1 MTENRLSAAWLRPL
15 LGLLATAGVL
25 ALSACGGG
33 SGAPNNPYDQGPG
46 PVQPLTLLPSTLTVY
61 AGTPAT
67 LTISGGVAPY
77 RAFSTDPF
85 VLPVSLASGSTT
97 IVLLPA
103 AVGAATN
110 VTVTVQDSA
119 GTTAPAAVVVQTASL
134 LNGLTITPNSAAC
147 GTNAICSGQDGVAS
161 VTVAGPGGGGIPGR
175 LVRFDVISG
184 QFAITSGNPGAPL
197 VSTLT
202 VPSDANGVARVVIKA
217 SASAPSQSALLQAT
231 DVPPPTGTGT
241 GNHVTGQF
249 TIVQT
254 INGEAVLSVVPP
266 DATITSATT
275 TCSSGFRVDYYI
287 YGGTPP
293 YTVASTFPTGVVLV
307 NSIVA
312 VSGGFFEAVTNGTC
326 VDPLTFTI
334 RDATGLVTSSTL
346 HNLASATPAGG
357 TPTPLAIAPPG
368 PITATLAQCTSASG
382 FSFTITGGTPP
393 YNVTVTPAPATVI
406 ATATPMTVTTSGGST
421 IVTLNGGVGPPSGAQ
436 SVKFTD
442 SGTPALT
449 STVTINCP

>member
-1 MTENRLSAAWLRPL
+1 MTDNRLSAAWLRPL

-33 SGAPNNPYDQGPG
+33 SGAPNNPYAPG
-46 PVQPLTLLPSTLTVY
+46 PPTPTALTLLPATLTVY
-61 AGTPAT
+61 AATPAT

-77 RAFSTDPF
+77 RAFSSDPSI
-85 VLPVSLASGSTT
+85 LPVSLAAGSTT

-103 AVGAATN
+103 QVGAATN
-110 VTVTVQDSA
+110 VTVSVQDSA
-119 GTTAPAAVVVQTASL
+119 GTTVSAAVVVQTASL
-134 LNGLTITPNSAAC
+134 LNGLTITPGSAAC

-161 VTVAGPGGGGIPGR
+161 VTVTAPGGGGTANRP
-175 LVRFDVISG
+175 VRFDVISG
-184 QFAITSGNPGAPL
+184 QFAITSFNPGAPL
-197 VSTLT
+197 GSTLT

-217 SASAPSQSALLQAT
+217 SASAASQSALLQAT
-231 DVPPPTGTGT
+231 DVNT
-241 GNHVTGQF
+241 GNRVTGQF

-254 INGEAVLSVVPP
+254 IDGSAVLSVVPP
-266 DATITSATT
+266 DATITSATA

-293 YTVASTFPTGVVLV
+293 YTVASTFPTAIVLV
-307 NSIVA
+307 NTTVA

-334 RDATGLVTSSTL
+334 RDATGLQTTSLL
-346 HNLASATPAGG
+346 HNMPGTPAGG

-368 PITATLAQCTSASG
+368 PVTATLAQCTSASG
-382 FSFTITGGTPP
+382 FDFTVSGGTPP
-393 YNVTVTPAPATVI
+393 YNVVVTAAGAGAAGAANPS
-406 ATATPMTVTTSGGST
+406 TVTTSGGST
-421 IVTLNGGVGPPSGAQ
+421 KVTFTGTPSGAQ

-442 SGTPALT
+442 SSTPALT

>member
-1 MTENRLSAAWLRPL
+1 MTDNRLSAAWLRPL
-15 LGLLATAGVL
+15 LALLATAGVL

-33 SGAPNNPYDQGPG
+33 SGAPNKPYAPG
-46 PVQPLTLLPSTLTVY
+46 PPTPTALTLLPATLTVY

-67 LTISGGVAPY
+67 LTISGGVLPY
-77 RAFSTDPF
+77 RAFSTDPSI
-85 VLPVSLASGSTT
+85 LPVSLAAGSTT

-110 VTVTVQDSA
+110 VTVSVQDSA
-119 GTTAPAAVVVQTASL
+119 GTTVSAAVVVQTASL

-161 VTVAGPGGGGIPGR
+161 VTVTGAGGGGIPGR
-175 LVRFDVISG
+175 VVRFDVISG
-184 QFAITSGNPGAPL
+184 QFAIVTGNPATPLASTLSVTSG
-197 VSTLT
+197 
-202 VPSDANGVARVVIKA
+202 ANGVAQVVIKA

-231 DVPPPTGTGT
+231 DVNPPGT

-254 INGEAVLSVVPP
+254 IDGAAVLSVIPP

-275 TCSSGFRVDYYI
+275 TCTSGFRVDYYI

-293 YTVASTFPTGVVLV
+293 YTVASTFPTAVVLI

-334 RDATGLVTSSTL
+334 RDSTGLVTSSTL
-346 HNLASATPAGG
+346 HNLPGTPAGG
-357 TPTPLAIAPPG
+357 TPTPLTIAPPG
-368 PITATLAQCTSASG
+368 PVTATLAQCTSASG
-382 FSFTITGGTPP
+382 FDFTVSGGTPP
-393 YNVTVTPAPATVI
+393 YNVVVTAAG
-406 ATATPMTVTTSGGST
+406 AGAAGAATPSTVTTSGGT
-421 IVTLNGGVGPPSGAQ
+421 TKVT
-436 SVKFTD
+436 FT
-442 SGTPALT
+442 GTPTGRIGQFTGLEHPCAHVDGDDQLPM
-449 STVTINCP
+449 S

>member
-33 SGAPNNPYDQGPG
+33 SGAPNNPYDKGPG
-46 PVQPLTLLPSTLTVY
+46 TPAALTLLPATLTTY

-67 LTISGGVAPY
+67 LTISGGVPTY
-77 RAFSTDPF
+77 RAFSSDPSI
-85 VLPVSLASGSTT
+85 LPVSLAAGSTT

-103 AVGAATN
+103 SVGSAQN
-110 VTVTVQDSA
+110 VTVSVQDSA
-119 GTTAPAAVVVQTASL
+119 GTTVSAAVVVQPAPL

-161 VTVAGPGGGGIPGR
+161 VTVAGPASGGLANRP
-175 LVRFDVISG
+175 VRFDVIAG
-184 QFAITSGNPGAPL
+184 AFAITSGNPGAPL
-197 VSTLT
+197 GSTLT
-202 VPSDANGVARVVIKA
+202 VATDANGIARVIIKA
-217 SASAPSQSALLQAT
+217 SASAFTQSALLQAT
-231 DVPPPTGTGT
+231 DVNT
-241 GNHVTGQF
+241 GNRVTGQF

-254 INGEAVLSVVPP
+254 IDGAAVLSVVPP

-293 YTVASTFPTGVVLV
+293 YTVATTFPTAVILV

-326 VDPLTFTI
+326 VDPLVFTI
-334 RDATGLVTSSTL
+334 RDATGLQTTSTL
-346 HNLASATPAGG
+346 HNLPGTPAGG
-357 TPTPLAIAPPG
+357 TPTPLTIAPPG
-368 PITATLAQCTSASG
+368 PVTATLAQCTSASG
-382 FSFTITGGTPP
+382 FPFTITGGTPP

-421 IVTLNGGVGPPSGAQ
+421 TVTLNGGVGPPSGAQ
-436 SVKFTD
+436 TVKFTD
-442 SGTPALT
+442 SSSPALT

>member
-33 SGAPNNPYDQGPG
+33 SGAPNNPYAPG
-46 PVQPLTLLPSTLTVY
+46 PATPAALTLLPATLTVY

-67 LTISGGVAPY
+67 LTISGGVTPY
-77 RAFSTDPF
+77 RAFSSDPSI
-85 VLPVSLASGSTT
+85 LPVSLAAGSTT
-97 IVLLPA
+97 IVLVPA
-103 AVGAATN
+103 QVGAATN
-110 VTVTVQDSA
+110 VTVSVQDSA
-119 GTTAPAAVVVQTASL
+119 GTTVSAAVVVQPAPL

-147 GTNAICSGQDGVAS
+147 GTNAICSGQTGVAS
-161 VTVAGPGGGGIPGR
+161 VTVAGPGGGGIANR

-184 QFAITSGNPGAPL
+184 EFAITSGNPGAPL
-197 VSTLT
+197 GPTLT
-202 VPSDANGVARVVIKA
+202 VATDANGVANVVIKA
-217 SASAPSQSALLQAT
+217 NAGVFTQSALIQAT
-231 DVPPPTGTGT
+231 DVLTQPGGT

-254 INGEAVLSVVPP
+254 INGAPVLSVVPP
-266 DATITSATT
+266 DATITSADA
-275 TCSSGFRVDYYI
+275 TCTSGFRTDYYI

-293 YTVASTFPTGVVLV
+293 YTVAATFPTAVILV

-326 VDPLTFTI
+326 VDPLVFTI
-334 RDATGLVTSSTL
+334 RDATGLQTTSTL
-346 HNLASATPAGG
+346 HNLPAATTGGG
-357 TPTPLAIAPPG
+357 TGTPLTIAPPG
-368 PITATLAQCTSASG
+368 PVSATLAQCTSASG
-382 FSFTITGGTPP
+382 FLFTVTGGTPP
-393 YNVTVTPAPATVI
+393 YNVTVTPNPATVI

-421 IVTLNGGVGPPSGAQ
+421 TVTLNGGVGPPTGAQ
-436 SVKFTD
+436 AVKFTD
-442 SGTPALT
+442 SSSPALT